1 VRVGVLLSGSG
12 TNLQAILDD
21 ASGSGK
27 AGSGFEVAV
36 VVSDR
41 ADAFGLE
48 RARSAGVAAV
58 HVDPKAH
65 ESREAFNEALADV
78 LREHRVELVC
88 LAGFMRILAPNFIK
102 AFEGR
107 IINIHPALLP
117 AFPGAHAVRDALEW
131 GSRVTG
137 STVHFADEE
146 VDHGP
151 IILQEAVPIL
161 PGDDESTLHERI
173 KAVEHRLYPAAIRL
187 IAAGRVK
194 IEGRRVVIGPEK

>member
-12 TNLQAILDD
+12 TNLQAIIE
-21 ASGSGK
+21 GSG
-27 AGSGFEVAV
+27 GYEVV
-36 VVSDR
+36 VAVSDR

-48 RARSAGVAAV
+48 RARKAGIAAV
-58 HVDPKAH
+58 HVDPKVS
-65 ESREAFNEALADV
+65 EDREAFNEALADV
-78 LREHRVELVC
+78 LREHGVELVC

-117 AFPGAHAVRDALEW
+117 SFPGAHAVRDALEW
-131 GSRVTG
+131 GVRVTG

-151 IILQEAVPIL
+151 ILLQESVPVL
-161 PGDDESTLHERI
+161 PGDDEATLHERI
-173 KAVEHRLYPAAIRL
+173 KEVEHRLYPDAIRM
-187 IAAGRVK
+187 IASGRVRL
-194 IEGRRVVIGPEK
+194 EGRRVVIDRSVPGEG

>member
-1 VRVGVLLSGSG
+1 MRVGVLLSGSG
-12 TNLQAILDD
+12 TNLQAILEG
-21 ASGSGK
+21 ASQETSGY
-27 AGSGFEVAV
+27 EVV
-36 VVSDR
+36 VAVSDR
-41 ADAFGLE
+41 ADALGLE
-48 RARSAGVAAV
+48 RARRGGVAAV
-58 HVDPKAH
+58 HVDPKAQ
-65 ESREAFNEALADV
+65 EDREAFNEALADV

-131 GSRVTG
+131 GARVTG

-161 PGDDESTLHERI
+161 PGDDEATLHERI
-173 KAVEHRLYPAAIRL
+173 KAVEHRLYPEAIRL
-187 IAAGRVK
+187 IASGRVRMD
-194 IEGRRVVIGPEK
+194 GRRIVIGPEE

>member
-1 VRVGVLLSGSG
+1 MRVGVLLSGSG
-12 TNLQAILDD
+12 TNLQAILDG
-21 ASGSGK
+21 ASQEGSGY
-27 AGSGFEVAV
+27 EVAV

-48 RARSAGVAAV
+48 RARSAGVPAV
-58 HVDPKAH
+58 HVEPKAH
-65 ESREAFNEALADV
+65 ENREDFNEVLADA

-131 GSRVTG
+131 GARVTG

-151 IILQEAVPIL
+151 ILLQEAVPIL
-161 PGDDESTLHERI
+161 PGDDEAALHERI
-173 KAVEHRLYPAAIRL
+173 KEVEHRLYPEAIRL

-194 IEGRRVVIGPEK
+194 IEGRRVVIEPEE

>member
-12 TNLQAILDD
+12 TNLQAILDG
-21 ASGSGK
+21 ASQEGSGY
-27 AGSGFEVAV
+27 EVAV

-48 RARSAGVAAV
+48 RARSAGVPAV
-58 HVDPKAH
+58 HVEPKAH
-65 ESREAFNEALADV
+65 ENREDFNEVLADA

-131 GSRVTG
+131 GARVTG

-151 IILQEAVPIL
+151 ILLQEAVPIL
-161 PGDDESTLHERI
+161 PGDDEAALHERI
-173 KAVEHRLYPAAIRL
+173 KEVEHRLYPEAIRL

-194 IEGRRVVIGPEK
+194 IEGRRVVIEPEE

>member
-1 VRVGVLLSGSG
+1 MRVGVLLSGSG
-12 TNLQAILDD
+12 TNLQAILDG
-21 ASGSGK
+21 AQGS
-27 AGSGFEVAV
+27 AYEVAV

-41 ADAFGLE
+41 PDAFGLE
-48 RARSAGVAAV
+48 RARNAGVAALY
-58 HVDPKAH
+58 VDPKAYDN
-65 ESREAFNEALADV
+65 REAFNEALADV
-78 LREHRVELVC
+78 LREHRIELVC

-131 GSRVTG
+131 GARVTG

-151 IILQEAVPIL
+151 IILQQAVPIL
-161 PGDDESTLHERI
+161 PGDDEATLHERI
-173 KAVEHRLYPAAIRL
+173 KSVEHRLYPEAIRL
-187 IAAGRVK
+187 IAAGRGR
-194 IEGRRVVIGPEK
+194 IAGRRVVVEPEE